1 MHKVYGVAIRK
12 GGQSKSTTVA
22 TLSRL
27 CAMQGA
33 RVLVIDLA
41 QPGSATTS
49 FRDLWPEK
57 EHADLSQVLV
67 AFKDFA
73 PGEVPDE
80 AICRAVL
87 ASSHL
92 PVPLR
97 TQPSWGG
104 GGIAVLP
111 HDELIGEAAAYL
123 PSHLVLRALIASQ
136 LESFDLVLI
145 DVPMDGVSL
154 LGNALAATERVIMPL
169 VPESPALEGADATLR
184 QIARVRQ
191 AGQPISLGGIL
202 LTRCD
207 PKSKR
212 AADVVRTLTQ
222 SGEVEGEPLHRKL
235 FPFAVRQSDFYEQ
248 AFRYG
253 VAVWE
258 RTEDPSHWAAY
269 ALLAEWLLCDAGLGH
284 LAEMPRLAMRLE
296 DGTRVLDSL
305 ALGLGR
311 CEVEYRLFRE
321 THVLLP
327 A

>member
-1 MHKVYGVAIRK
+1 MYKVYGVGIRK
-12 GGQSKSTTVA
+12 GGQGKSTTVS
-22 TLSRL
+22 TVSRL

-49 FRDLWPEK
+49 FRDLWPDA
-57 EHADLSQVLV
+57 EHADLSHALL
-67 AFKDFA
+67 AFRSL
-73 PGEVPDE
+73 PHGQPPDD
-80 AICRAVL
+80 ATCQAVL
-87 ASSHL
+87 ASSNL

-104 GGIAVLP
+104 GSIAILP
-111 HDELIGEAAAYL
+111 HDELLEEAAAYL
-123 PSHLVLRALIASQ
+123 PSDLALRGIIASLAEQ
-136 LESFDLVLI
+136 VDLVLI
-145 DVPMDGVSL
+145 DLPMDGVSL
-154 LGNALAATERVIMPL
+154 LGNALAASERVIMPL

-184 QIARVRQ
+184 LLARARKSGHSV
-191 AGQPISLGGIL
+191 SLAGIL

-222 SGEVEGEPLHRKL
+222 SGEVEGESLHRKL
-235 FPFAVRQSDFYEQ
+235 FPFAARQSEYFEQ

-253 VAVWE
+253 VPVWE
-258 RTEDPSHWAAY
+258 RTDDPSHWAAY
-269 ALLAEWLLCDAGLGH
+269 ALLAEWLLRDAGLDH
-284 LAEMPRLAMRLE
+284 LVKSPRLAMRLE
-296 DGTRVLDSL
+296 ADTRILESM

-311 CEVEYRLFRE
+311 SEIAYRDFRE
-321 THVLLP
+321 THALLL